1 MSSTAVWLAVGF
13 LGQIMFTA
21 RFLVQWIASE
31 RQRASVLPVAFWW
44 LSLAGGTVLLSY
56 AVFRRDPVIITGQ
69 ALAVFVYT
77 RNLLLLRTATNRARG
92 SAHRTNHSSGAIP
105 ILRGAPKG

>member
-1 MSSTAVWLAVGF
+1 MLSTHMWLAIGF

-31 RQRASVLPVAFWW
+31 RQHTPVVPVAFWW
-44 LSLAGGTVLLSY
+44 LSLAGGTALLSY

-69 ALAVFVYT
+69 AMAIFVYT
-77 RNLLLLRTATNRARG
+77 RNLILLRTATN
-92 SAHRTNHSSGAIP
+92 
-105 ILRGAPKG
+105 